1 MVKVMKSKM
10 HDSKLLFNT
19 YLISVSKTFNWLV
32 RMDEWKTDRKHETIK
47 SKITTHE
54 KENERR
60 WKRTNEWKVEVRRKE
75 GERFIDTW
83 ALSSSFLFLVWQDA
97 ASCRLAGTR
106 SSVYTQASDPR
117 LQTYSWYNQER
128 GGGGSEEERGEGRI
142 WTDKQGQ
149 VKQRD
154 RENIGIHR

>member
-1 MVKVMKSKM
+1 M
-10 HDSKLLFNT
+10 
-19 YLISVSKTFNWLV
+19 
-32 RMDEWKTDRKHETIK
+32 
-47 SKITTHE
+47 
-54 KENERR
+54 
-60 WKRTNEWKVEVRRKE
+60 RRKE

-97 ASCRLAGTR
+97 ASCRLAGAR

-149 VKQRD
+149 VKERD
-154 RENIGIHR
+154 REKGMTQADGKAGK